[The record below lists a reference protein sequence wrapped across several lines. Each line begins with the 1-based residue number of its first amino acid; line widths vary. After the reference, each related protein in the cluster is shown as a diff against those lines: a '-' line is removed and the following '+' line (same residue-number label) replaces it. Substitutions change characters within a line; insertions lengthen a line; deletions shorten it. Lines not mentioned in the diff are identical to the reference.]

1 MILTLFYV
9 FAVAM
14 MALLLF
20 VMLKGLL
27 NPAIRDETN
36 HKDVNIGI
44 ARDRKAVT
52 KDALSKGHIDQDT
65 YDRELADIESTL
77 ATELTE
83 GPNSSQS
90 RVMRLVGAVF
100 ITGLVVGVSVVM
112 YQRLGSSEVMSDRF
126 LTQTGAVILPNGATV
141 DIRVAEAMQS
151 GVAPRDVADQV
162 NAAPAASADGGPGS
176 LETLLP
182 QLEARL
188 QENPDDLQG
197 WTLLSRT
204 YMNIQA
210 YDKAEAALLEVN
222 RLDEGNPEFIVM
234 LAESIALQDGGN
246 LIGEPQS
253 LINDALAIEPE
264 NQRGRLL
271 LGLSYQQSG
280 QHEEAIE
287 LFEDLRASPL
297 LNTQGVENI
306 TNMINQSL
314 AAMGEQPNEQATAT
328 AANKAGETA
337 GASLQVSASLSD
349 AAAADVKPEDSVFI
363 FARATSGPP
372 MPLAVV
378 RLTVADLPVTV
389 TLDDTQAMIPNMTLS
404 TFPSVTV
411 SVRVSASGEAIAQ
424 PGDWFGE
431 LTDVLTETPAEL
443 SVVVDKQ
450 SP

>member
-1 MILTLFYV
+1 
-9 FAVAM
+9 
-14 MALLLF
+14 
-20 VMLKGLL
+20 
-27 NPAIRDETN
+27 
-36 HKDVNIGI
+36 
-44 ARDRKAVT
+44 
-52 KDALSKGHIDQDT
+52 
-65 YDRELADIESTL
+65 
-77 ATELTE
+77 
-83 GPNSSQS
+83 
-90 RVMRLVGAVF
+90 
-100 ITGLVVGVSVVM
+100 
-112 YQRLGSSEVMSDRF
+112 
-126 LTQTGAVILPNGATV
+126 
-141 DIRVAEAMQS
+141 
-151 GVAPRDVADQV
+151 
-162 NAAPAASADGGPGS
+162 
-176 LETLLP
+176 
-182 QLEARL
+182 
-188 QENPDDLQG
+188 
-197 WTLLSRT
+197 
-204 YMNIQA
+204 
-210 YDKAEAALLEVN
+210 
-222 RLDEGNPEFIVM
+222 M